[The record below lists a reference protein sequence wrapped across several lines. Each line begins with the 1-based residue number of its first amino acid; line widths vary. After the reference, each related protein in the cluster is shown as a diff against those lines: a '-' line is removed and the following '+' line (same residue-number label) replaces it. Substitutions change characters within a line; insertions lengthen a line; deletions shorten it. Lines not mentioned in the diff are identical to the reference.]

1 MTESAPARNPFA
13 ADRRRAVVIQHV
25 AFEDLGS
32 LGSALTTADFG
43 VTMLQ
48 AGVAD
53 LSALAHDAPELLIV
67 LGGPIGV
74 YERAV
79 YPWLHDET
87 ALLAERLARRLPTLG
102 ICLGAQL
109 MAAALGA
116 GVYPGTRGKEIGWS
130 AIRPA
135 GAGDAANPLIPLFE
149 PGVQVLHWH
158 GDTFDLPDGA
168 TRLASTALTPNQA
181 FALGETALALQF
193 HAEADGAAIEP
204 WLIGHT
210 CELGHAGVSVPD
222 LRAQSAA
229 LRDAAAA
236 AGAAM
241 LSDWLDRC
249 PWPADRPRS
258 RERRTDSTGA

>member
-1 MTESAPARNPFA
+1 MATE
-13 ADRRRAVVIQHV
+13 RRTAIALRHV
-25 AFEDLGS
+25 AFEDLG
-32 LGSALTTADFG
+32 LLAPLLDA
-43 VTMLQ
+43 
-48 AGVAD
+48 AGWQV
-53 LSALAHDAPELLIV
+53 SYRDAPLDPLRDPALDDAGLLIV
-67 LGGPIGV
+67 LGGPVGV
-74 YERAV
+74 YQTDDYGFLTDEIALVER
-79 YPWLHDET
+79 
-87 ALLAERLARRLPTLG
+87 RLARRRPTLG
-102 ICLGAQL
+102 ICLGCQI
-109 MAAALGA
+109 MAKALGA
-116 GVYPGTRGKEIGWS
+116 AVFPGARKQIGW
-130 AIRPA
+130 
-135 GAGDAANPLIPLFE
+135 GAVRLTEEGLASCLKPLAAP
-149 PGVQVLHWH
+149 QARVLHWH

-210 CELGHAGVSVPD
+210 CELGQAGVSVPD